1 MRLWRGYESESPA
14 CALRN
19 PPGVEARGEGG
30 GSEPLDLSP
39 LVRVSEGTA
48 GGWEGRS
55 GSGEGGRACR
65 EHVVETLPKRCSTSG
80 GGGGRWKHQDQRE
93 KSQMR
98 VISFTMIFTYGPSR
112 GKLPR
117 KGVESEGL
125 HRAGQMENVQG

>member
-1 MRLWRGYESESPA
+1 M
-14 CALRN
+14 
-19 PPGVEARGEGG
+19 

-39 LVRVSEGTA
+39 LVRMSEGTA
-48 GGWEGRS
+48 GGVG
-55 GSGEGGRACR
+55 GKVCAGEGGRACR
-65 EHVVETLPKRCSTSG
+65 EHVVEMLPKRCSTSG

-93 KSQMR
+93 KSQTR

-117 KGVESEGL
+117 KGVESEGP